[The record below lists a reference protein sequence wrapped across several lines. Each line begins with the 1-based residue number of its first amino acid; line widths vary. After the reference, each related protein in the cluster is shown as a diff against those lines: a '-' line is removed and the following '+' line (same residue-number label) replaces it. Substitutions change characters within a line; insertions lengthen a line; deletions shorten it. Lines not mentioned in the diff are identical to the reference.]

1 MSKYSDRD
9 LGMHRNITR
18 RDFVSGVGTVVAGS
32 LVAPPFGL
40 AQQETRTAA
49 DYYPPSLTGMR
60 GSHPGS
66 FETGHALRDGS
77 SWNDA
82 ADTGER
88 YDMVVVGGG
97 LSGLSAAYFFLTS
110 AGPDARVL
118 VLENHDDFG
127 GHAKRNEM
135 SYQGR
140 TLMLNGGTSYIE
152 SVRQYSTVSRNLLA
166 AIGIDVESAIVTSDE
181 GMGFYRSLGLGRS
194 TFFAKEV
201 FGGGDRLVMGR
212 GGGTGRSGWAD
223 WLAQT
228 PLSADAQ
235 RDIARLYDDTSNP
248 DYMPGLSDV
257 DKKERL
263 AKISYLDFLLN
274 LAKVHPDVVPFFT
287 PSPVTRPITKAA
299 RRNQANW
306 VAR

>member
-32 LVAPPFGL
+32 LVAPPFAL

-127 GHAKRNEM
+127 GHAKRNEHVVD
-135 SYQGR
+135 GR
-140 TLMLNGGTSYIE
+140 QVIGYGGTAYITGAYTYE
-152 SVRQYSTVSRNLLA
+152 GLELLHD
-166 AIGIDVESAIVTSDE
+166 IGLDAPEKIV
-181 GMGFYRSLGLGRS
+181 L
-194 TFFAKEV
+194 
-201 FGGGDRLVMGR
+201 
-212 GGGTGRSGWAD
+212 
-223 WLAQT
+223 
-228 PLSADAQ
+228 P
-235 RDIARLYDDTSNP
+235 
-248 DYMPGLSDV
+248 
-257 DKKERL
+257 
-263 AKISYLDFLLN
+263 
-274 LAKVHPDVVPFFT
+274 
-287 PSPVTRPITKAA
+287 
-299 RRNQANW
+299 
-306 VAR
+306 